1 MHSTGQASTQ
11 PVSFFPIQRSAMT
24 KAIGHLRVS
33 EPTIRPRGDA
43 VQAGGMHVRAVTLGT
58 YRCIA
63 FLTDYWPRHEG
74 VRAVAH
80 SASTT
85 ARLVRHRLRLAPF
98 GRRL

>member
-1 MHSTGQASTQ
+1 MQSRGQASTQ
-11 PVSFFPIQRSAMT
+11 GVSFVPIQGSAMT

-58 YRCIA
+58 YRWIA

-74 VRAVAH
+74 VRAVAQ

-85 ARLVRHRLRLAPF
+85 PRPGREGLAEIAPF
-98 GRRL
+98 GS